1 MNNLNFPSQNVRIKK
16 HFVILKS
23 SLTKLLFK
31 TGEVGGGHNFFWE
44 NLGGAVYKV
53 GLIKQESKNG
63 LCC

>member
-31 TGEVGGGHNFFWE
+31 TGGMGGGHNFFGE
-44 NLGGAVYKV
+44 NLGGR
-53 GLIKQESKNG
+53 I
-63 LCC
+63 

>member
-23 SLTKLLFK
+23 SLTKLSIK

-44 NLGGAVYKV
+44 NLGGVFERL
-53 GLIKQESKNG
+53 GFIEHGN
-63 LCC
+63 